1 MGEGVGYLV
10 DLCSLPDFTNI
21 RKTKTVKCRN
31 IMVTNATLY
40 SIMVLRGKSTEQK
53 NTMNSEYCL

>member
-1 MGEGVGYLV
+1 MCGEGGGLLC

-31 IMVTNATLY
+31 IMVTNVTLY
-40 SIMVLRGKSTEQK
+40 SIMVLGGNQL
-53 NTMNSEYCL
+53 N